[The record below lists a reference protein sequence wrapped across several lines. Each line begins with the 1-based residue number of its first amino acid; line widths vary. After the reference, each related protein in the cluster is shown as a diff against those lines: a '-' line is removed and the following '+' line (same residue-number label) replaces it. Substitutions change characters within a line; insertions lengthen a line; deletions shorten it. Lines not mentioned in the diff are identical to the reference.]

1 MSILNYIVN
10 DFLDMS
16 NEDILKENGEKKFD
30 IILANPPWGQSIHY
44 EFTQKFLDLA
54 NQVISIMPNSI
65 VKRDSKHFKKFK
77 DAYNDK
83 LYDVEE
89 VDSKLFEGTNM
100 QNCCI
105 FCFKDHID
113 GLHIKYLDGK
123 EENLKCINEKDYSG
137 FTPYEKEIV
146 KYLYNEKPNIVQGGV
161 LHDERGHGIT
171 PKKHLDKY
179 INWVLNHLPDDKV
192 YLIVQAAAA
201 VPQAGK
207 GRFDHNYISNKVGQ
221 ILNNKN
227 ELSEY
232 LKKRG
237 GVICHYMYFNT
248 IEEAE
253 NCKFAMQRPLLRFP
267 LLRLH
272 TDRHLNPGKHY
283 KYIPDIDWSNIKS
296 DYDILKAC
304 KCPENKID
312 EYLNYVNNII
322 RKSDKENEKQFK

>member
-1 MSILNYIVN
+1 MSILNYTVN
-10 DFLDMS
+10 DFLDMD
-16 NEDILKENGEKKFD
+16 NNDILKENVGKKLD
-30 IILANPPWGQSIHY
+30 IVLSNPPWGQSIHY

-113 GLHIKYLDGK
+113 GLHIKYIDGK

-253 NCKFAMQRPLLRFP
+253 NCKSAMQRPLLRFP

-283 KYIPDIDWSNIKS
+283 KYIPNINWKDDKVKTDEGILELCGCPKDKCKEYA
-296 DYDILKAC
+296 DYC
-304 KCPENKID
+304 KEQI
-312 EYLNYVNNII
+312 
-322 RKSDKENEKQFK
+322 EKFD

>member
-1 MSILNYIVN
+1 MPILNYTVN
-10 DFLDMS
+10 DFLDMD
-16 NEDILKENGEKKFD
+16 NNDILKENGGKKFD

-113 GLHIKYLDGK
+113 GLHIKYIDGK

-146 KYLYNEKPNIVQGGV
+146 KYLYNEKPNIVDGKQVVNGV
-161 LHDERGHGIT
+161 S
-171 PKKHLDKY
+171 PKKQ
-179 INWVLNHLPDDKV
+179 LNNYVEKMLNKLPDDKV
-192 YLIVQAAAA
+192 YLIVNAADG
-201 VPQAGK
+201 QLSHK
-207 GRFDHNYISNKVGQ
+207 YFSSKVGQ
-221 ILNNKN
+221 IFNNKD
-227 ELSEY
+227 E
-232 LKKRG
+232 LKKGLINRG
-237 GVICHYMYFNT
+237 GKLSHYMYFDN
-248 IEEAE
+248 EESVK
-253 NCKFAMQRPLLRFP
+253 NCKNAMERPLLRFP
-267 LLRLH
+267 LMRIQNNQSLSILH
-272 TDRHLNPGKHY
+272 YH
-283 KYIPDIDWSNIKS
+283 YIPNINWEDNRVKTDEGILELCGCPKDKCKEYA
-296 DYDILKAC
+296 DYC
-304 KCPENKID
+304 KEQIEKFD
-312 EYLNYVNNII
+312 EE
-322 RKSDKENEKQFK
+322 RKRK